1 MVLAGVRKTLTEQAI
16 LIILAALFVLCSFF
30 VPSFFTARNIVNILK
45 QSAIIGIVAAGLTV
59 AVIAGNVD
67 LSVGSVV
74 AFSGILALLFTHSD
88 FSKAIIS
95 SGASDQGALL
105 LTLAVVLPL
114 LLGAV
119 VGLFNGLVVTK
130 SGANSVIITLGAL
143 AAVRGGALLFSNGKV
158 IYGAHN
164 PLFDAIGQAQVAGIP
179 VYVFFFFAF
188 ALLLEALMRFTTFGR
203 SVYHIGT
210 NLKASEIAGVR
221 VDRVR
226 VLTFVITGVA
236 AGAAAVVLAARL
248 NSASGTTG
256 NGWEFDAVTAI
267 VIGGTSLFGGK
278 GSVLRTVL
286 GCVLVTLI
294 INAMV
299 LLNIPSPWQYVAKA
313 LIIVT
318 AVLIDIRTRREAI

>member
-1 MVLAGVRKTLTEQAI
+1 MGLAGLKRTLADQAI
-16 LIILAALFVLCSFF
+16 LIILAALFLLCSLF
-30 VPSFFTARNIVNILK
+30 VPSFFSARNLVNILK

-59 AVIAGNVD
+59 AVISGNVD
-67 LSVGSVV
+67 LSVGSTV
-74 AFSGILALLFTHSD
+74 AFSGILALLFTHTD
-88 FSKAIIS
+88 FSKAFIS
-95 SGASDQGALL
+95 GTSDQSALFL
-105 LTLAVVLPL
+105 ALAVILPL
-114 LLGAV
+114 LLGAF
-119 VGLFNGLVVTK
+119 VGLFNGMVVTR

-143 AAVRGGALLFSNGKV
+143 AAVRGGALLFSDGKV

-164 PLFDAIGQAQVAGIP
+164 PLFDAIGQAQLASIP
-179 VYVFFFFAF
+179 IYVFFFLAF
-188 ALLLEALMRFTTFGR
+188 ALLLEAFLRFTTFGR

-210 NLKASEIAGVR
+210 NPKASEIAGIPVS
-221 VDRVR
+221 RVR

-236 AGAAAVVLAARL
+236 AGAAAVILAARL
-248 NSASGTTG
+248 NSASGTTA

-286 GCVLVTLI
+286 GTFLVTLI

-299 LLNIPSPWQYVAKA
+299 LLNIPSPYQYVAKA

-318 AVLIDIRTRREAI
+318 AVLIDIRTRGEAV